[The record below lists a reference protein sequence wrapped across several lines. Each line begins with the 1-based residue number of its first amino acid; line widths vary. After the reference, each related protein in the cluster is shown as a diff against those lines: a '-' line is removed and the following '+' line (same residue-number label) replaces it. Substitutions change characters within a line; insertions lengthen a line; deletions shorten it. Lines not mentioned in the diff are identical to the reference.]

1 MLLID
6 LYNFFHCATHL
17 LIVARGYITCLIFF
31 YISEIVAV
39 NIMVVKKI
47 AILEKPWKNSN
58 LTIKAR
64 KIWNLRFKKNQNFE
78 QKSLIN
84 IEKPG
89 NLSLF

>member
-6 LYNFFHCATHL
+6 LYDFFHCATHL
-17 LIVARGYITCLIFF
+17 IIVAREYITCLVFF
-31 YISEIVAV
+31 SSEIVAV